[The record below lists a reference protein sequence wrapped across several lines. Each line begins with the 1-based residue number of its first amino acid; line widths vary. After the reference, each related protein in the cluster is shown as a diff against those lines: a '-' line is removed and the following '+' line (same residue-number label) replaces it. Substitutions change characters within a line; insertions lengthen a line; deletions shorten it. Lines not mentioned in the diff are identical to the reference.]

1 MENPSMSSI
10 TLHSAMTNWPNPTAV
25 VAHDAGATNLLIAW
39 LKAWG
44 WPVRA
49 CVQGP
54 ARKLWEQAFVGE
66 PIWDT
71 PEQAMDGCTSIVTG
85 TGWAS
90 TLEHDARR
98 EGRSQGLHVA
108 AVIDHWVN
116 YTARFERNGETV
128 LPDEVWVADAWAAE
142 TARQTLPPMP
152 IRQFENL
159 YLKAQVAQVAP
170 PPGDGTLL
178 YVLEPVRDDWGR
190 GMPGEF
196 QALDYLLEH
205 RDALTIGPV
214 RRILLR
220 PHPSDPAGKYA
231 HYLDAHPDISLDRSA
246 DMAEALSQADLVAGV
261 ESFALT
267 LALAAG
273 RKVYS
278 SLPPWAPALRLPMEG
293 IRQIRQTSPS

>member
-1 MENPSMSSI
+1 
-10 TLHSAMTNWPNPTAV
+10 MTDWPLPTAV
-25 VAHDAGATNLLIAW
+25 VAHDAGAANLIIAW
-39 LKAWG
+39 IKAWG

-54 ARKLWEQAFVGE
+54 ARKLWELAFPGD

-71 PEQAMDGCTSIVTG
+71 PALAMAGCVSVVTG

-98 EGRSQGLHVA
+98 AGRSQGLHVA

-116 YTARFERNGETV
+116 YAARFERDGETV
-128 LPDEVWVADAWAAE
+128 WPDEVWVADAWAAE
-142 TARQTLPPMP
+142 TARKALPPLP
-152 IRQFENL
+152 VRQFENL
-159 YLKAQVAQVAP
+159 YLQAQVTQVAP
-170 PPGDGTLL
+170 SPGDGTLL

-190 GMPGEF
+190 GSAGEF
-196 QALDYLLEH
+196 QALQYLLENL
-205 RDALTIGPV
+205 DALAPRPV

-231 HYLDAHPDISLDRSA
+231 RYLDAHPDISLDRSA
-246 DMAEALSQADLVAGV
+246 DMATALSQADMVAGV

-273 RKVYS
+273 RAVYS
-278 SLPPWAPALRLPMEG
+278 SLPPWAPALRLPQEG
-293 IRQIRQTSPS
+293 IQQIRRLRST